1 MENSQTQDQGKTG
14 ANSGY
19 RQHLSLAQVLYDM
32 KHFEAAASLRDA
44 LVRALHSAAGPN
56 VYAIG
61 AGRWAQGDALTL
73 GESTTLR
80 VTLRAYV
87 PETAPTVATVT
98 TVTPNTS
105 DAADGD
111 GEVLVPSDTP

>member
-1 MENSQTQDQGKTG
+1 M
-14 ANSGY
+14 
-19 RQHLSLAQVLYDM
+19 
-32 KHFEAAASLRDA
+32 
-44 LVRALHSAAGPN
+44 
-56 VYAIG
+56 
-61 AGRWAQGDALTL
+61 
-73 GESTTLR
+73 GESTTRR